1 MPGVTLP
8 RTSVL
13 AVPFAVFLG
22 INALSVGDGLVAG
35 LAAQQ
40 PAVTISRYDRGSS
53 QTMLKQIRSDL
64 KANYYDASFHGI
76 DLDAAFKKAEEGI
89 RNAISVD
96 ETIAIISDVLMQ
108 LNDSHTVFI
117 PPDRSARV
125 VYGWQASMVGDAPY
139 VVSVLPGSD
148 AEKKGLTPG
157 DRVLAWNAF
166 EPTRQNLWRI
176 YYLYNVVQ
184 PQILQRLVVRKPD
197 GTQKTLDIES
207 KLEPRSPMSLSELRR
222 TLMDAMSYTA
232 DVDRL
237 AGDTLVWKY
246 TAFGDPREIDRVM
259 KKARTAKT
267 LVLDL
272 RGNAGGDVEAL
283 RTLAS
288 WLFDRDVHL
297 AVEKTR
303 KGDTPLDAKAR
314 KDAFNGKLVVLVD
327 SRSASAAE
335 MIARVMQIEKRA
347 TVVGD
352 RTMGAVM
359 TSRMFAHTLGV
370 GLIAFYATTITI
382 GDVRMTDGG
391 TLEGKGVTPDD
402 TVLPTGTDLAAHR
415 DPALARAITL
425 LGGTMT
431 PEQAGTFYR

>member
-1 MPGVTLP
+1 
-8 RTSVL
+8 
-13 AVPFAVFLG
+13 
-22 INALSVGDGLVAG
+22 
-35 LAAQQ
+35 
-40 PAVTISRYDRGSS
+40 
-53 QTMLKQIRSDL
+53 
-64 KANYYDASFHGI
+64 
-76 DLDAAFKKAEEGI
+76 
-89 RNAISVD
+89 
-96 ETIAIISDVLMQ
+96 
-108 LNDSHTVFI
+108 
-117 PPDRSARV
+117 
-125 VYGWQASMVGDAPY
+125 
-139 VVSVLPGSD
+139 
-148 AEKKGLTPG
+148 
-157 DRVLAWNAF
+157 
-166 EPTRQNLWRI
+166 
-176 YYLYNVVQ
+176 
-184 PQILQRLVVRKPD
+184 
-197 GTQKTLDIES
+197 
-207 KLEPRSPMSLSELRR
+207 
-222 TLMDAMSYTA
+222 
-232 DVDRL
+232 
-237 AGDTLVWKY
+237 
-246 TAFGDPREIDRVM
+246 
-259 KKARTAKT
+259 
-267 LVLDL
+267 
-272 RGNAGGDVEAL
+272 
-283 RTLAS
+283 
-288 WLFDRDVHL
+288 
-297 AVEKTR
+297 VEKTR